1 MISLNKLIDGESI
14 NQFAR
19 EMKPDR
25 SNLDLH
31 EKCNRV
37 HPLGGYNR
45 FRGNHFMQILSD
57 RQESLLKD
65 ERQTLSDLRVALVQ
79 FGVDAQDGQALAE
92 SIAQLD
98 DLFLLVVVG
107 EFNAGKSAFI
117 NALLGQKVL
126 KEGVTPTT
134 TQINLLRY
142 GKEQERLVVN
152 EQQHTL
158 ILPVD
163 WLAEISIVDTPGTN
177 AIIRAHETITTQFV
191 PRSDLVLF
199 ITSSDRPFTES
210 ERAFMER
217 IRDWGKK
224 VLIVIN
230 KIDLL
235 ETQEDVQQVIQFV
248 AENARLSLGMTPEI
262 FPVSSRLAQRAKEG
276 EPELW
281 QESHFEQ
288 LETYIRQTLD
298 EKSRLQLKLL
308 NPLGV
313 GLHLSERYL
322 GIASTRLDLLQ
333 QDTSMLADVETQLGQ
348 YKEDMHRDFVYRMSD
363 IENILYEVENRGQE
377 FFDNTF
383 RLIRVPDLLNKERVR
398 QQFEQRVIADTPQQ
412 IERKV
417 NELIDWLVESDLR
430 QWQAV
435 NDHLA
440 DRRRAYQER
449 IIGDL
454 GPGTFT
460 YDRERLMSA
469 VGGEAQRV
477 VESYDKTGE
486 AQAIAQGAQ
495 EAVAA
500 SAVLEVGAIGL
511 GALVAALASTVAA
524 DVTGILLAT
533 FIAALGFII
542 IPARRRS
549 AKNELRE
556 KIAALR
562 QQLITALT
570 SQFESE
576 IERSLHNI
584 DSAIAPYTRFV
595 RSEQTKLL
603 EAKNGLEKI
612 KNELNRL
619 KVTIEEI

>member
-1 MISLNKLIDGESI
+1 MT
-14 NQFAR
+14 
-19 EMKPDR
+19 
-25 SNLDLH
+25 
-31 EKCNRV
+31 RV
-37 HPLGGYNR
+37 AATGCYNR
-45 FRGNHFMQILSD
+45 SEGKCFMQILTD
-57 RQESLLKD
+57 RQETLLKD
-65 ERQTLSDLRVALVQ
+65 ERQILNDLRVALVQ
-79 FGVDAQDGQALAE
+79 FGVDAQDSQTLAE

-98 DLFLLVVVG
+98 ELFLLVVVG

-117 NALLGQKVL
+117 NALLGQKLL

-142 GKEQERLVVN
+142 GEEQERLVVN
-152 EQQHTL
+152 EQQHVLT
-158 ILPVD
+158 LPVD

-177 AIIRAHETITTQFV
+177 AIIRAHEIITTQFV

-224 VLIVIN
+224 VVIVIN

-235 ETQEDVQQVIQFV
+235 DNETDIQQVIQFV
-248 AENARLSLGMTPEI
+248 AENARLSLGITPEI
-262 FPVSSRLAQRAKEG
+262 YPVSSRMALRSKQG
-276 EPELW
+276 EPDLW
-281 QESHFEQ
+281 QESRFEP
-288 LETYIRQTLD
+288 LETYIRQSLD

-313 GLHLSERYL
+313 GQHLTERYL
-322 GIASTRLDLLQ
+322 EITTSRLDLLK
-333 QDTSMLADVETQLGQ
+333 QDTSMLADVDVQLGQ
-348 YKEDMHRDFVYRMSD
+348 YKDDMYRDFTFRMSD
-363 IENILYEVENRGQE
+363 IENILYEVDSRGQD
-377 FFDNTF
+377 FFDQTF
-383 RLIRVPDLLNKERVR
+383 RLAHVMDLLSKDRIR
-398 QQFEQRVIADTPQQ
+398 SQFEQRVIADVPQQ

-417 NELIDWLVESDLR
+417 NELIDWLVDSDLR

-440 DRRRAYQER
+440 DRRRAHHER
-449 IIGDL
+449 IIGDQ
-454 GPGTFT
+454 GPGSFT
-460 YDRERLMSA
+460 YDRERLMTA
-469 VGGEAQRV
+469 VGREAQRV
-477 VESYDKTGE
+477 VDGYDKSSE

-500 SAVLEVGAIGL
+500 SAVLGVGAIGL

-533 FIAALGFII
+533 FIAALGLVI
-542 IPARRRS
+542 IPARRRA

-562 QQLITALT
+562 QQLITALR
-570 SQFESE
+570 SQFEKE

-584 DSAIAPYTRFV
+584 NAAIAPYTRFV
-595 RSEQTKLL
+595 RAEQGKLE
-603 EAKNGLEKI
+603 EAQSGLEKI
-612 KNELNRL
+612 KAELNRL
-619 KVTIEEI
+619 KVAIEEI